1 MKCLGSLV
9 VQRKEEVVPLG
20 RRGVPDSRGDAAR
33 VGFEAASV
41 ERVDVAVGS
50 GGEAE
55 AADRFEQ
62 TACGEAGLLGR
73 RARRRCYESH

>member
-55 AADRFEQ
+55 AGEE